1 MIGQHLPPDHARG
14 DESTVGGYAAV
25 HSRPPAFEG
34 PDGASYSADILADV
48 TGDPES
54 PWAAYLFFVRWSAGA
69 PSLEGHVESGYL
81 VHGSSEAAVRAAAG
95 RLSLREAKRV
105 LDALVRAGQNG

>member
-1 MIGQHLPPDHARG
+1 MIGQHLPPDYARG

-34 PDGASYSADILADV
+34 ADGTSYSADILVDV
-48 TGDPES
+48 TDDLET

-69 PSLEGHVESGYL
+69 PALEGHLESGYL
-81 VHGSSEAAVRAAAG
+81 ARGSSEAAAREAAG
-95 RLSLREAKRV
+95 RLSLREAKGV
-105 LDALVRAGQNG
+105 LDALVRAEQNG

>member
-1 MIGQHLPPDHARG
+1 MIGQHLPPDYARG

-34 PDGASYSADILADV
+34 ADGTSYSADILVDV
-48 TGDPES
+48 TEDLET

-69 PSLEGHVESGYL
+69 PALEGHVESGYL
-81 VHGSSEAAVRAAAG
+81 ARGSSEAAAREAAG

-105 LDALVRAGQNG
+105 LDALVRAEQNG

>member
-1 MIGQHLPPDHARG
+1 VIGQHLPPDYARG

-34 PDGASYSADILADV
+34 ADGTSYSADILVDV
-48 TGDPES
+48 TDDLET

-69 PSLEGHVESGYL
+69 PALEGHLESGYL
-81 VHGSSEAAVRAAAG
+81 ARGSSEAAAREAAG
-95 RLSLREAKRV
+95 RLSLREAKGV
-105 LDALVRAGQNG
+105 LDALVRAEQNG

>member
-1 MIGQHLPPDHARG
+1 MIGQHLPPDYARG

-34 PDGASYSADILADV
+34 ADGTSYSADILVDV
-48 TGDPES
+48 TDDLET

-69 PSLEGHVESGYL
+69 PALEGHVESGYL
-81 VHGSSEAAVRAAAG
+81 ARGSSEAAAREAAG
-95 RLSLREAKRV
+95 RVSLREAKRV
-105 LDALVRAGQNG
+105 LDALVRAEQNG

>member
-1 MIGQHLPPDHARG
+1 VIGQHLPPDYARG

-25 HSRPPAFEG
+25 HSRPAAFAG
-34 PDGASYSADILADV
+34 TDGTSYSVDILADV
-48 TGDPES
+48 TGDGEH

-69 PSLEGHVESGYL
+69 PALEGHLESDYVARGT
-81 VHGSSEAAVRAAAG
+81 SEADARAAAG

-105 LDALVRAGQNG
+105 LDALILAEPQR

>member
-1 MIGQHLPPDHARG
+1 MIGQHLPPDYARG
-14 DESTVGGYAAV
+14 DESTIGGYAAV

-34 PDGASYSADILADV
+34 ADGTSYSADILLD
-48 TGDPES
+48 TTDDLET

-69 PSLEGHVESGYL
+69 PALEGHLESGYL
-81 VHGSSEAAVRAAAG
+81 AHGSSEAAAREAAG

>member
-1 MIGQHLPPDHARG
+1 VIGQHLPPDYARG
-14 DESTVGGYAAV
+14 DESTIGGYAAV

-34 PDGASYSADILADV
+34 ADGTSYSADILVDV
-48 TGDPES
+48 TDDLET

-69 PSLEGHVESGYL
+69 PALEGHVESGYL
-81 VHGSSEAAVRAAAG
+81 ARGSTEVAAREAAG

-105 LDALVRAGQNG
+105 LDALVRAEQNG

>member
-1 MIGQHLPPDHARG
+1 VIGQHLPPDYAQG

-25 HSRPPAFEG
+25 HSRPAAFAG
-34 PDGASYSADILADV
+34 TDGTSYTVDILADV
-48 TGDPES
+48 TGTSEH

-69 PSLEGHVESGYL
+69 PALEGHLESDYVARG
-81 VHGSSEAAVRAAAG
+81 VTEADARAAAG

-105 LDALVRAGQNG
+105 LDELILAEPQR

>member
-1 MIGQHLPPDHARG
+1 MIGQHLPPDYARG

-34 PDGASYSADILADV
+34 TDGMSYSADILVDV
-48 TGDPES
+48 TDDLET

-69 PSLEGHVESGYL
+69 PALEGHLESGYL
-81 VHGSSEAAVRAAAG
+81 ARGSSEAAAREAAG

-105 LDALVRAGQNG
+105 LDALVRAEQNG